1 MKDLQEL
8 LNICENQLKRLEIK
22 DNRPSDYIR
31 GLNEGA
37 EIILKDMIEDLKRR
51 MRKWITLHY

>member
-8 LNICENQLKRLEIK
+8 LDACENQLKRLVLK
-22 DNRPSDYIR
+22 DDRPSDYAR

-37 EIILKDMIEDLKRR
+37 EIILKDMIKDLKRR
-51 MRKWITLHY
+51 MRNE

>member
-8 LNICENQLKRLEIK
+8 LNICENQLKHLEIK
-22 DNRPSDYIR
+22 DNRPSDYAR

-37 EIILKDMIEDLKRR
+37 EIILKDMIEELKRR
-51 MRKWITLHY
+51 IRK